1 MDKVCGIYQIKNE
14 INGKIYIGKSV
25 DIFSRWQRHKDNAKD
40 IKEKSY
46 LYLAMR
52 KYGIENFSFSIIEE
66 LPKDKLNERE
76 CFWIKTKQSHY
87 SFRKGYNCT
96 WGGEDGELTGFAKE
110 SMKRTLKKKY
120 SSGELSVW
128 NKGKQ
133 GCFSEQT
140 LKQMSEKRLGSSLS
154 EETKFKI
161 VLSNMITAHGQE
173 RTFQAI
179 KLTEIKTGKETY
191 HENVYWL
198 SKWLTGSASYFKESL
213 WDWLEGNVSV
223 LEKFSKLGIL
233 TKLYKIEKVSS
244 EEFDLHKNDLLS
256 EPPDLSKTSWE
267 KQFTGIDYVKGL
279 ECLKCCRKF
288 PSKTYLHNH
297 LSRTHKWTENEFL
310 ALKKEEGTIKTLKC
324 KYCGKELSTSQILLN
339 REFCST
345 ACVSRAHK

>member
-1 MDKVCGIYQIKNE
+1 MDRVCGIYQIKNE

-25 DIFSRWQRHKDNAKD
+25 NIFKRWQSHKDNAKD
-40 IKEKSY
+40 KKEKSY

-52 KYGIENFSFSIIEE
+52 KYGIENFSFSILEE
-66 LPKDKLNERE
+66 IPENKLDERE
-76 CFWIKTKQSHY
+76 KFWIKEKE
-87 SFRKGYNCT
+87 SFYTSGKGYNCT
-96 WGGEDGELTGFAKE
+96 PGGDGGKLGEF
-110 SMKRTLKKKY
+110 SLKKM
-120 SSGELSVW
+120 SSTLRSRYNNGELSAW

-140 LKQMSEKRLGSSLS
+140 LKQMSEKRLGTSLS
-154 EETKFKI
+154 EETKSRM
-161 VLSNMITAHGQE
+161 VLSNMVTAHGQE
-173 RTFQAI
+173 RTFQAV

-223 LEKFSKLGIL
+223 PEKFSKLGIL

-279 ECLKCCRKF
+279 ECLKCYRKF

-345 ACVSRAHK
+345 TCASRAHK